1 MSNYEDLP
9 SADEMFKETAPE
21 PSEAAN
27 EQGDV
32 SSEAAPEG
40 SEDSSGSEY
49 LDLGEFG
56 GRLVRYKANGKEV
69 VEPLEVA
76 INKRASQGYNYA
88 QQMEALNSE
97 KSTWQQKLEE
107 MNKQMES
114 LSRYKQFD
122 DFAKENPQWADHVQQ
137 AWEARHQYQEG
148 LDPEDPVSNKVAELQ
163 KMIETT
169 LNERL
174 SPIEQRFQQAETQQ
188 KQVAEDRQ
196 LETQRQQVAERFKN
210 VDLDQVDDQGKTL
223 EYRVLE
229 HMQQNGISN
238 FETAF
243 KDFYFDNLV
252 QLEREAAKEAHAKEM
267 QKRSKQGIIG
277 ISSTP
282 ATGAPQPSNGNMKNL
297 SYDQLAELAKRELAN
312 G

>member
-9 SADEMFKETAPE
+9 SAEDMFRETAPAPTE
-21 PSEAAN
+21 GVN
-27 EQGDV
+27 EQDTV
-32 SSEAAPEG
+32 QTKTQEDG
-40 SEDSSGSEY
+40 SEDSSNQEY
-49 LDLGEFG
+49 LDLGQFG
-56 GRLVRYKANGKEV
+56 SRLVRYKANGKEV

-97 KSTWQQKLEE
+97 KSSWTQKLEE

-122 DFAKENPQWADHVQQ
+122 DFARENPQWAEHVQA
-137 AWEARHQYQEG
+137 AWDSRHQYQEG
-148 LDPEDPVSNKVAELQ
+148 LDPDDPVSNKVAELQ

-174 SPIEQRFQQAETQQ
+174 SPIEQRFQQAEVQQ
-188 KQVAEDRQ
+188 RQVTEDRQ
-196 LETQRQQVAERFKN
+196 YEAQLNQVRERFKN

-229 HMQQNGISN
+229 HMQQTGIKN
-238 FETAF
+238 FESAF

-282 ATGAPQPSNGNMKNL
+282 ATGTPQTSNGNMKNL